1 MNVESN
7 NNGQRRSISPTSSQ
21 RMKEKPSYPASNGE
35 IDCDD
40 QEEPKTKRFS
50 KPMRTQRAKD
60 SSTVLIPL
68 SGNAEALNLL
78 MLAQGVRSRT
88 LALRKQIFDGEL
100 NPKTLGRVTQAFGI
114 FRETCDDIGGCLA
127 SVHLSRITIRK
138 ETSKT
143 KTSEKEVLDKKS

>member
-7 NNGQRRSISPTSSQ
+7 NNGQRRSTSPTSSQ

-50 KPMRTQRAKD
+50 KPKRTQRAKD

-88 LALRKQIFDGEL
+88 LALRKQILDGEL
-100 NPKTLGRVTQAFGI
+100 NPEALGRVTQASGI
-114 FRETCDDIGGCLA
+114 FRETCDDIDGCLA

-138 ETSKT
+138 ETSKI
-143 KTSEKEVLDKKS
+143 KTADKEVLDKKS